1 MFSKRKLKKRY
12 LPSEEK
18 MVLQLLNKK
27 SLRNTCAFAVAVLW
41 VKRSPRK
48 RKDLCSNPNRNRP
61 KFEKSGRESCTAKH
75 LAIGVNIGDDQ
86 YKWMPRFTGGV
97 AR

>member
-1 MFSKRKLKKRY
+1 
-12 LPSEEK
+12 

-27 SLRNTCAFAVAVLW
+27 CLRNTCAFAAAVVLW

-48 RKDLCSNPNRNRP
+48 RKVGCSNPSRNRP
-61 KFEKSGRESCTAKH
+61 KFEKSVRESSTAKH
-75 LAIGVNIGDDQ
+75 LAIGVNMGDDQ